1 VVVLSQAVTA
11 TINAADDGMPKATLK
26 LPLRLN
32 ATPDVGFKT
41 ESTTPAAEQRVGEE
55 IEYGITTTAVG
66 RHPVPAASTVEPES
80 QPQTAS
86 DVTEQ
91 VVETTRL
98 GPVQVEQAVH
108 GAVPDDDHVEPAE
121 QEDGPEGVVLAEQT
135 VSAVTVQADETTL
148 FAPEQVEQAVQGA
161 VPAVDQVDPATHD
174 TAGTQAFADVL
185 PTGDVWPEGQSE
197 HIKAPAAEYFPAG
210 HVPVQAGVFSPIV

>member
-1 VVVLSQAVTA
+1 MVVLSQAVTA

-66 RHPVPAASTVEPES
+66 RHPVPAASFVEPES
-80 QPQTAS
+80 QPHTAS

-91 VVETTRL
+91 VVETIWL
-98 GPVQVEQAVH
+98 V
-108 GAVPDDDHVEPAE
+108 
-121 QEDGPEGVVLAEQT
+121 
-135 VSAVTVQADETTL
+135 
-148 FAPEQVEQAVQGA
+148 PEQVVQAAQGA
-161 VPAVDQVDPATHD
+161 VPEGDQVDPAEQAAGPDGPPEAAHVVAAWHD
-174 TAGTQAFADVL
+174 HE
-185 PTGDVWPEGQSE
+185 PPE
-197 HIKAPAAEYFPAG
+197 HLR
-210 HVPVQAGVFSPIV
+210 V